1 MTTSDAFLYVGA
13 KGDLTAGMWAQ
24 KPFVALLMR
33 SDYVPSFMDHSG
45 TLRAAEIDTQRYER
59 KPVLG
64 RVAVVDEEAE
74 AVLLLADNIIW
85 SSIGP
90 GVDGP
95 TVGGF
100 VVMRTEPQSM
110 PIAFFRLSAY
120 QLNGRDYALN
130 ISENDGV
137 LLRLV

>member
-1 MTTSDAFLYVGA
+1 MTTSDVFFYVGG
-13 KGDLTAGMWAQ
+13 KGNLTAGMWSDR
-24 KPFVALLMR
+24 PFVALLMR
-33 SDYVPSFMDHSG
+33 SDYTPAFMDHSG
-45 TLRAAEIDTQRYER
+45 TLRAAEIDTRRYER

-85 SSIGP
+85 SSVGP
-90 GVDGP
+90 NFDGP

-100 VVMRTEPQSM
+100 VVMRTEPQNM
-110 PIAFFRLSAY
+110 PIAFFRLPAY
-120 QLNGRDYALN
+120 QLNGQDYALN

-137 LLRLV
+137 LLRLA